1 MTAQTLRAHAALF
14 AAVLTM
20 LLWLPGCGETTV
32 TPASSAATGSAAPR
46 AGWPDDIVFGLVPSE
61 GGADIVAR
69 FAPLTAFLSDRLG
82 TPVVAKPASEYA
94 GVITAMQNE
103 QVHLAYYGPKSYV
116 EAERIAGAEVI
127 VKELNADGRPGYKG
141 VIVVHANSP
150 AETLADTRG
159 MTFAFVTPNS
169 TSGYLVPSLGIAREM
184 GEQAEDFYSQ
194 IRYTGS
200 HGSSMNAVIRGDV
213 QVAAT
218 NTLDMHA
225 MVEAGQ
231 VDGDALKVIW
241 TSQLIPS
248 APIAVHENIPDS
260 LKEALRDA
268 FIAFNNEP
276 ELLEQMSRGGFLLAV
291 DSEYDIIRM
300 LELREADL
308 TKADD

>member
-1 MTAQTLRAHAALF
+1 
-14 AAVLTM
+14 
-20 LLWLPGCGETTV
+20 
-32 TPASSAATGSAAPR
+32 
-46 AGWPDDIVFGLVPSE
+46 
-61 GGADIVAR
+61 
-69 FAPLTAFLSDRLG
+69 
-82 TPVVAKPASEYA
+82 
-94 GVITAMQNE
+94 
-103 QVHLAYYGPKSYV
+103 
-116 EAERIAGAEVI
+116 
-127 VKELNADGRPGYKG
+127 
-141 VIVVHANSP
+141 
-150 AETLADTRG
+150 
-159 MTFAFVTPNS
+159 
-169 TSGYLVPSLGIAREM
+169 
-184 GEQAEDFYSQ
+184 
-194 IRYTGS
+194 
-200 HGSSMNAVIRGDV
+200 MNAVIRGDV